1 MYMQLYIE
9 HNDSSVVLKKLFVT
23 HIQSTYVSLNAFIS
37 WTNKQY
43 TILLHKVEQNIDLL
57 IELKFVACKKVGS
70 S

>member
-43 TILLHKVEQNIDLL
+43 TILLHKVEQNIDRSPYRTKICSLQ
-57 IELKFVACKKVGS
+57 KS
-70 S
+70 W